1 MIKMLKNPLK
11 MSGLFVCYGNAGAM
25 METRGMNGTS
35 HLMEHMV
42 CKTVEHM
49 RDRFLENCICDNAY
63 TADEYVV
70 CFMTGLT
77 SRMKPM
83 AREYLQSMVGPV
95 SGLNPKIECITH
107 EQFENEKRT
116 VLQEYGLHFSN
127 PMRGPVSNAMRKWFG
142 YIGAIGIRS
151 DVEKFTFSDF
161 RDAYYETFTKP
172 SMVLYVGPAGISL
185 PSIQCSAHSPF
196 RQMPTFKKNWDIEL
210 EPLPD
215 NGRAPIVVSSKR
227 LCTMEDAT
235 ALQLVLNILTAD
247 LNAPLYQE
255 IREKR
260 GLSYYSHAYMK
271 TLGDAAVPVF
281 TADTDRKNIG
291 KLKKVYNMV
300 FSDIENYVTEERFR
314 SCVSLA
320 KAEQD
325 TRKVLRYEDCQDILR
340 KHLDLI
346 RTDVNV
352 NSLTFGR
359 VLEVAK
365 KYLSPENILMYTP

>member
-1 MIKMLKNPLK
+1 MIKTIKNPLK

-25 METRGMNGTS
+25 METKGRNGTS

-42 CKTVEHM
+42 CKTTDHM
-49 RDRFLENCICDNAY
+49 RDRFLENAIQNNAF

-70 CFMTGLT
+70 FFLAGLT

-83 AREYLQSMVGPV
+83 AREYVQSIVGPV
-95 SGLNPKIECITH
+95 SGLNPRIESVTR
-107 EQFENEKRT
+107 EQFDYEKLT

-127 PMRGPVSNAMRKWFG
+127 PMRGPVSNALRKWFG
-142 YIGAIGIRS
+142 YIGAIGTRE
-151 DVEKFTFSDF
+151 DVEKFTYSDF
-161 RDAYYETFTKP
+161 RDAYYETFNKP
-172 SMVLYVGPAGISL
+172 SMVLYVGPTDIKL
-185 PSIQCSAHSPF
+185 PSVNCAAHNSF
-196 RQMPTFKKNWDIEL
+196 RQFPSYKKNWDIEL

-215 NGRAPIVVSSKR
+215 NGRSPIVVSSKR
-227 LCTMEDAT
+227 MCIMEDAT
-235 ALQLVLNILTAD
+235 ALELVLNILSAD

-300 FSDIENYVTEERFR
+300 FSDLENYVTEERFR

-320 KAEQD
+320 KAVQD
-325 TRKVLRYEDCQDILR
+325 TRKILRYEDCEDILR

-346 RTDVNV
+346 RTDVNIG
-352 NSLTFGR
+352 SLTFGR

>member
-1 MIKMLKNPLK
+1 MIKTIKNPLK
-11 MSGLFVCYGNAGAM
+11 MSGLFVCYGNAGAV
-25 METRGMNGTS
+25 MESKGMCGTS

-42 CKTVEHM
+42 CKTTDHM
-49 RDRFLENCICDNAY
+49 RSRFLENGICDNAF

-70 CFMTGLT
+70 FFMTGLT
-77 SRMKPM
+77 SRLKPM
-83 AREYLQSMVGPV
+83 AKEYLQSMTGPV
-95 SGLNPKIECITH
+95 AGLNPMVEKITQ

-127 PMRGPVSNAMRKWFG
+127 PMRGPVSNALRKWFG
-142 YIGAIGIRS
+142 YVGAIGLRD
-151 DVEKFTFSDF
+151 DVERFTFHDF
-161 RDAYYETFTKP
+161 HRAYYETFHRP
-172 SMVLYVGPAGISL
+172 SMVLYVGPGDIRL
-185 PSIQCSAHSPF
+185 PQVECAAHNSF
-196 RQMPTFKKNWDIEL
+196 RQIPSYKKNWDIEL
-210 EPLPD
+210 EQLPD
-215 NGRAPIVVSSKR
+215 NGRSPIVVSSKR

-235 ALQLVLNILTAD
+235 ALQLVLNILSAD
-247 LNAPLYQE
+247 LNAPLYRE

-300 FSDIENYVTEERFR
+300 FSDLENYVTEERFR

-320 KAEQD
+320 KAVQD
-325 TRKVLRYEDCQDILR
+325 TRKILRYEECEDILR

-346 RTDVNV
+346 RTDVNIG
-352 NSLTFGR
+352 SLTFGR